1 MANQVIPFS
10 SILISTSTALF
21 MAQSNIDDVAINPD
35 FIEGGITAYPV
46 RLFLEFGN
54 NRITVRLDSTPGGG
68 GASAGPD
75 FTTDFEQNG
84 TITIATGDYS
94 FTFSIEDDFT
104 EPYVF
109 IVEGQVL
116 TDLEAF
122 VVAVAALASPVSGT
136 LTFDDGEGTTP
147 EPPSNVPPSVVIHTA
162 AETVDGGDDVDL
174 DATVEDSDGT
184 IASTIWTGAGTFGDP
199 STVDTDWTAPAA
211 QATQRTYVLRLTAE
225 DDDGATT
232 YAEVTM
238 TVRAVVVPPDPMTP
252 TLTLADDLDL
262 TGLESE
268 MAAVFSR
275 GGTTDTLWAEPPRG
289 TVGSLTEG
297 EVGLGAGETRI
308 SRIQVTAGNQIRLN
322 DNDNPVALSPN
333 DYFNGDGNDLTCYII
348 TPTDTYSFSVAGNIA
363 AAGGGFIRFF
373 VGTAA
378 HDALQSLP
386 NGHPFI
392 LAFARAATV
401 PPTPN
406 VEPEVTIQTSARTV
420 DGGDVVSLDATVSDP
435 DGSIAATIW
444 TGPGTFDDD
453 GSVDTDWTAPAAQ
466 DTEQEYVLRLTAT
479 DDDGASA
486 FAEVVITVA
495 AAVAVVLPTATINT
509 PNTTVDGGADLEL
522 DATVT
527 GAQVLRWTATFGTF
541 DDEEAEDATWTAPGS
556 LLNNQDY
563 VLRLTVTSEDELE
576 AYAEVTITVRGLADE
591 PAHHEAR
598 LVRWID
604 TADVATGRA
613 LTATDF
619 ENWSDLGFS
628 GICYRLYD
636 GNSVD
641 LYAVESIAAAREAG
655 FHIAGYIYLTR
666 IQPPG
671 GELQLYGRR
680 SVRESQEAIGDLWE
694 DLSWVAVDLETIA
707 SFPNLQAAGWGNPTI
722 QDVRD
727 CVDEIQQRRQ
737 RPVIYTFASFWTTQ
751 YGTNSEFSHLPFW
764 LAWWD
769 NDSGLDADATPTTLD
784 AWPTGGP
791 VGGWIYPLARQ
802 YEGSVTR
809 AGLTVNTNI
818 SLDTFFGEAP
828 GPVPAFTSYGNWERR
843 SGHKY
848 GTMRLGTQQ
857 HLISAQDVAVRTDM
871 ELSVFD
877 ASDLNAGQSAVYGTG
892 PMVNDD
898 PVPAAILTADN
909 LHEPET
915 YTRPLQRQYI
925 VAAAT
930 GGSFTLR
937 HGQFGI
943 ETADIDHDASASDI
957 ENALEAIDEIIA
969 VSVTGAGTFLDP
981 WYVIFERTDYDSY
994 VLMSSDDTNLTG
1006 DDETLYVY
1014 AERYGERPVEFAPA
1028 SARAGEAG
1036 FRMFIKGRD
1045 VTRNVKDRSIRI
1057 IDEINPVGDTLNFTL
1072 EDIYRPQSG
1081 EVEPADEPG
1090 FEEDNRANTD
1100 SVRPIPETLCTLWY
1114 EGLREFEGPIVAVRE
1129 HWNVDGYLSWD
1140 ITVSGYWH
1148 WLDSQMLRD
1157 ENIPRQSATDTIY
1170 SIVNKYAP
1178 DFSVLGV
1185 YGINPTTL
1193 TPEVQPPNTE
1203 VDYKLPSVASKE
1215 WDFIRPTQAI
1225 NQLRREA
1232 EFHWFIGYDRTLYT
1246 YREGENTGQAP
1257 IGILYVDNIQL
1268 RPGVFAGSQVNLQNY
1283 IIDNSIWDFEMTEDV
1298 RQLKTVVYMR
1308 DYEVPSEEQIPIVIN
1323 AGSIERTLS
1332 LPREIAGIDEDTF
1345 VVEIRAPADGE
1356 EPPLS
1361 TAERTALETRIS
1373 DAGWNR
1379 EIVAGTPATA
1389 DEAAT
1394 PTTGASNS
1402 RNIYAFHDDIA
1413 SIIGDGLTSEEII
1426 KAERGDDAYEDGDRV
1441 FLVSKGQRL
1450 IRTADGD
1457 VPIPNG
1463 ARVVFHTPVAETE
1476 NNEFADPAAVR
1487 RYAALES
1494 DTGTLPTSARP
1505 SIPPRSG
1512 RHEAVENRSG
1522 RTYNSRSD
1530 IAEEAHSILDLYKD
1544 PLLKGSFKTWT
1555 AGWRPGQFFLINSR
1569 GRSSSSGRGYALER
1583 MFVTGVTKHIIKI
1596 TPGQVQGIRGGSIL
1610 ESIVTFSNK
1619 SIIG

>member
-46 RLFLEFGN
+46 RIFLEFGN

-199 STVDTDWTAPAA
+199 SAVDTDWTAPAA

-598 LVRWID
+598 LVRWTDDGISTL
-604 TADVATGRA
+604 TADDFTALRTAGYDRYHCHRIHGGAGVGVDSGGLATLPVAQEEGY
-613 LTATDF
+613 
-619 ENWSDLGFS
+619 G
-628 GICYRLYD
+628 
-636 GNSVD
+636 
-641 LYAVESIAAAREAG
+641 
-655 FHIAGYIYLTR
+655 IAGYIYVNR
-666 IQPPG
+666 G
-671 GELQLYGRR
+671 AGRDE
-680 SVRESQEAIGDLWE
+680 VVEAVEALGDLWE
-694 DLSWVAVDLETIA
+694 ELSWVGIDVERNTLATLPSVEDVQNVVDAVIE
-707 SFPNLQAAGWGNPTI
+707 F
-722 QDVRD
+722 
-727 CVDEIQQRRQ
+727 RQ
-737 RPVIYTFASFWTTQ
+737 RPVIYTNRSTWVAAPFSNTTD
-751 YGTNSEFSHLPFW
+751 FSHLPLW
-764 LAWWD
+764 CASWVED
-769 NDSGLDADATPTTLD
+769 AGTQGTQPTNLDISPSAF
-784 AWPTGGP
+784 
-791 VGGWIYPLARQ
+791 GGWVSPTIARQ
-802 YEGSVTR
+802 Y
-809 AGLTVNTNI
+809 AGEIDHTGVSGDVDSNI
-818 SLDTFFGEAP
+818 SLDTLWGDAP
-828 GPVPAFTSYGNWERR
+828 GPVPAFTAYGNWERR

-892 PMVNDD
+892 PIVNDD
-898 PVPAAILTADN
+898 PVPAAILTAGN

-1090 FEEDNRANTD
+1090 YEEDNRANTD
-1100 SVRPIPETLCTLWY
+1100 SVRPIPETLCTLWF

-1246 YREGENTGQAP
+1246 YREGENIGQAP

-1283 IIDNSIWDFEMTEDV
+1283 IIDNSIWDFELTEDV

-1361 TAERTALETRIS
+1361 SAERTALETRIS

-1389 DEAAT
+1389 DAAAT

-1583 MFVTGVTKHIIKI
+1583 MFVTGVTKHIVKI